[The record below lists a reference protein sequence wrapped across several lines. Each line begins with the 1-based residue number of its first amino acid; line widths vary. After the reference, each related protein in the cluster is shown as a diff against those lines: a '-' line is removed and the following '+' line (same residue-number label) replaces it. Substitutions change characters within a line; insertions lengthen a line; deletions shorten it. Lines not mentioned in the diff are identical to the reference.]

1 MSVTSLEIYFLLFI
15 VVLLHILIY
24 LFVKNNK
31 KVKSL
36 YGKHVV
42 ITGGSSGIGLNI
54 ATECAKR
61 GANVTVIARNEK
73 TLDAAISLLEIIRR
87 VPEQRFQ
94 KVSLDI
100 SRDYREVEKTFEQLE
115 KDVGQIFML
124 VNCAGMAICGVFE
137 EVSVEDAHK
146 LMDINYFGTYN
157 CTRCVLPKMKAA
169 REGVIV
175 ITASQAA
182 LMGIYGYG
190 PYAAA
195 KFALR
200 GLAETIAM
208 ESKHLG
214 VTVTLAMPADTDT
227 PGFENEEKSKPKETK
242 IISGSAGLAKPEDV
256 AAQIIKDALV
266 CSFFF
271 KLSLD
276 FNFCFQN
283 GSFFSILGTE
293 SWILSLLCCGMAPWG
308 GIGLNIVQAL
318 LMGPLRLVGCV
329 LQYNFARL
337 IRQCA
342 LESEK
347 TK

>member
-1 MSVTSLEIYFLLFI
+1 MSVTTLEVYFFVFSAALA
-15 VVLLHILIY
+15 VVLVY
-24 LFVKNNK
+24 LFVRKNK
-31 KVKSL
+31 EKSL

-42 ITGGSSGIGLNI
+42 VTGGSQGIGLNI

-61 GANVTVIARNEK
+61 GANVTIIARNEK
-73 TLDAAISLLEIIRR
+73 TLSAAISLLEIIRR
-87 VPEQRFQ
+87 VPEQKFQ

-100 SRDYREVEKTFEQLE
+100 SKDYKTVESAFKKLE
-115 KDVGQIFML
+115 ENVGPIYML
-124 VNCAGMAICGVFE
+124 VNCAGMAVCGVFE
-137 EVSVEDAHK
+137 EVTVEDAHK

-169 REGVIV
+169 KEGVVV

-200 GLAETIAM
+200 GMAETIAM

-256 AAQIIKDALV
+256 AAQIVKDALV
-266 CSFFF
+266 R
-271 KLSLD
+271 LSMTRI
-276 FNFCFQN
+276 
-283 GSFFSILGTE
+283 SIVYST
-293 SWILSLLCCGMAPWG
+293 P
-308 GIGLNIVQAL
+308 
-318 LMGPLRLVGCV
+318 
-329 LQYNFARL
+329 
-337 IRQCA
+337 
-342 LESEK
+342 
-347 TK
+347 

>member
-1 MSVTSLEIYFLLFI
+1 MSVTSLEVYFFLFI
-15 VVLLHILIY
+15 AVLVHVLIY
-24 LFVKNNK
+24 LFVKK
-31 KVKSL
+31 SLYKSKEKSL

-42 ITGGSSGIGLNI
+42 VTGGSSGIGLNI

-61 GANVTVIARNEK
+61 GANVTIIARNEK
-73 TLDAAISLLEIIRR
+73 ALNAAISLLEIIRR
-87 VPEQRFQ
+87 VPEQKFQ
-94 KVSLDI
+94 KLSLDI
-100 SRDYREVEKTFEQLE
+100 SKDYKVVEEAFGKLDEVY
-115 KDVGQIFML
+115 ML

-169 REGVIV
+169 GEGVIV

-214 VTVTLAMPADTDT
+214 VTVTLALPADTDT

-242 IISGSAGLAKPEDV
+242 IISGSGGLAKPEDV

-266 CSFFF
+266 SHILFSECILEHFVYRMDHSSLFWERRAGFSRFFAVEW
-271 KLSLD
+271 LP
-276 FNFCFQN
+276 
-283 GSFFSILGTE
+283 GAE
-293 SWILSLLCCGMAPWG
+293 S
-308 GIGLNIVQAL
+308 V
-318 LMGPLRLVGCV
+318 
-329 LQYNFARL
+329 
-337 IRQCA
+337 
-342 LESEK
+342 
-347 TK
+347 

>member
-1 MSVTSLEIYFLLFI
+1 MSVTSLEIYFFLFI
-15 VVLLHILIY
+15 AILVHILVY
-24 LFVKNNK
+24 LFVKNLK
-31 KVKSL
+31 SKEKSL

-42 ITGGSSGIGLNI
+42 VTGGSSGIGLNI

-61 GANVTVIARNEK
+61 GANVTIIARNEN
-73 TLDAAISLLEIIRR
+73 TLNAAISLLEIIRR
-87 VPEQRFQ
+87 VPEQKFQ

-100 SRDYREVEKTFEQLE
+100 SKDYKTVEKVFEKLE
-115 KDVGQIFML
+115 SDVGPIYML

-146 LMDINYFGTYN
+146 LMDVNYFGTYN

-169 REGVIV
+169 KEGVIV

-190 PYAAA
+190 CYAAA

-214 VTVTLAMPADTDT
+214 VTVTLAMPADTNT

-242 IISGSAGLAKPEDV
+242 IISGSGGLAKPEDV
-256 AAQIIKDALV
+256 ASQIVKDAL
-266 CSFFF
+266 
-271 KLSLD
+271 
-276 FNFCFQN
+276 N

-308 GIGLNIVQAL
+308 GIGLNIFQAIV
-318 LMGPLRLVGCV
+318 MGPLRLIGCAI
-329 LQYNFARL
+329 QYNFSRI

-347 TK
+347 QK

>member
-1 MSVTSLEIYFLLFI
+1 MSVTSLEVYFFLFI
-15 VVLLHILIY
+15 ALLVHVLIY
-24 LFVKNNK
+24 LFVKK
-31 KVKSL
+31 SLYKSKEKSL

-42 ITGGSSGIGLNI
+42 VTGGSSGIGLNI

-61 GANVTVIARNEK
+61 GANVTIIARNEK
-73 TLDAAISLLEIIRR
+73 ALSAAISLLEIIRR
-87 VPEQRFQ
+87 LPEQKFQ
-94 KVSLDI
+94 KLSLDI
-100 SRDYREVEKTFEQLE
+100 SKDYKLVEEAFEKLDEVY
-115 KDVGQIFML
+115 ML

-137 EVSVEDAHK
+137 EVSMEDAHK

-169 REGVIV
+169 GEGVIV
-175 ITASQAA
+175 ITASLGA

-190 PYAAA
+190 PYAAT

-214 VTVTLAMPADTDT
+214 VTVTLALPADTDT

-266 CSFFF
+266 RYILFSERILEHFVRRMDRSFLFWERRAGFSRFF
-271 KLSLD
+271 AVEWLP
-276 FNFCFQN
+276 
-283 GSFFSILGTE
+283 GAE
-293 SWILSLLCCGMAPWG
+293 S
-308 GIGLNIVQAL
+308 V
-318 LMGPLRLVGCV
+318 
-329 LQYNFARL
+329 
-337 IRQCA
+337 
-342 LESEK
+342 
-347 TK
+347 